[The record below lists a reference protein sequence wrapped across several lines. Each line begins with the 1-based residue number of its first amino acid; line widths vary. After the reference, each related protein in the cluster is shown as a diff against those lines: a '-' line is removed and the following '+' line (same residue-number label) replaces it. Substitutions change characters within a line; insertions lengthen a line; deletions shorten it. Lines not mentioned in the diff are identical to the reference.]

1 MLIFPDQG
9 LSLCLLHWHAV
20 FAPELPGKPNT
31 LLFKVGFPLYVVV
44 RAQVGKEFPDMRQNG
59 RAIKFLRMGDAVRTA
74 QGKTDIEQV
83 SLVHFYTQDTRSGIG
98 VLQVIC

>member
-59 RAIKFLRMGDAVRTA
+59 RAIFLEWEMLLE
-74 QGKTDIEQV
+74 QLKGKLT
-83 SLVHFYTQDTRSGIG
+83 LNRGP
-98 VLQVIC
+98 